1 MTGVLLA
8 LSASLIWGFADFGA
22 GVGARRLPVFVVGA
36 ITQGAGLVLAGIVVI
51 AVGRAVP
58 SSTQLAWAA
67 FAGLVGVIGLSAFY
81 RALAVGTM
89 GVVGPITATA
99 SVVPLAYGLA
109 RGERP
114 SVLQAVGIGVGLAL
128 LGVIAA
134 SLERLPDGGGRRLGI
149 GVGLALLA
157 AFSFGGALIGLS
169 RAASGG
175 VAWATLTMR
184 IVALPLMVAAAFAFR
199 PGAASWPRGWL
210 LLVGVGI
217 GDTGATMLYA
227 IASTRGLLS
236 IVAVLSSLYPI
247 VIVTLARVL
256 LKEKVAPPQL
266 AGVAIALTGVALISA
281 G

>member
-1 MTGVLLA
+1 LTGVLLA
-8 LSASLIWGFADFGA
+8 LCASLIWGFADFGA

-114 SVLQAVGIGVGLAL
+114 STLQGIGVGLAL

-157 AFSFGGALIGLS
+157 ALSFGGALIGLS

-199 PGAASWPRGWL
+199 PGAPSWPRGWL

-256 LKEKVAPPQL
+256 LKERIAPPQL
-266 AGVAIALTGVALISA
+266 AGVAVALAGVALVST

>member
-1 MTGVLLA
+1 LTGVLLA

-51 AVGRAVP
+51 AVGRALP

-114 SVLQAVGIGVGLAL
+114 STLQGIGVGLAL

-134 SLERLPDGGGRRLGI
+134 SLERLPEGGGRRLGI

-157 AFSFGGALIGLS
+157 ALSFGGALIGLS

-184 IVALPLMVAAAFAFR
+184 IVALPLMLAAAFAFR
-199 PGAASWPRGWL
+199 PGAPSWPRGWL

>member
-51 AVGRAVP
+51 AVGRAMP

-114 SVLQAVGIGVGLAL
+114 STLQGIGVGLAL

-184 IVALPLMVAAAFAFR
+184 IVALPLMLAAAFAFR
-199 PGAASWPRGWL
+199 PGAPSWPRGWL